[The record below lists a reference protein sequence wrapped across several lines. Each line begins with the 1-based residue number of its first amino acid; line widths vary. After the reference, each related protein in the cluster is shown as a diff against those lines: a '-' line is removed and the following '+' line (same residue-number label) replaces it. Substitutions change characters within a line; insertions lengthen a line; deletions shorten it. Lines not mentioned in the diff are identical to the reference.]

1 MVLLEF
7 SMSPMDK
14 GESVSDYVSR
24 SLKIIS
30 ESGVDY
36 RLNPM
41 GTVLEGEWDEV
52 MTVVKRCYETMRSD
66 CKRITCSVKI
76 LLFNENDDYAKT
88 TGFYKAC
95 VDIREYTKIKHL
107 ATFIVATF
115 YWKNEMHRIHL
126 KYDFHWNH

>member
-14 GESVSDYVSR
+14 GESVSNYVSR
-24 SLKIIS
+24 SLEIIS

-52 MTVVKRCYETMRSD
+52 MNVVKRCYETMRSD

-76 LLFNENDDYAKT
+76 DY
-88 TGFYKAC
+88 
-95 VDIREYTKIKHL
+95 REGGKGRLTSKIASVEDKL
-107 ATFIVATF
+107 G
-115 YWKNEMHRIHL
+115 KKL
-126 KYDFHWNH
+126 KV